1 MSVLNLTTHT
11 VNSSTI
17 KKSLGRSQRLLDICK
32 HLDASCYVSGMSGKE
47 YLDEEIFQ
55 DSGIKIIY
63 ENFQHPTYKQIHG
76 NFIENISILDLFPRS
91 SAIHFFKNSSS
102 RVKRHTRYGFLSPY
116 TDA

>member
-76 NFIENISILDLFPRS
+76 NFIENISILDLLFNEGENS
-91 SAIHFFKNSSS
+91 QAILASAKN
-102 RVKRHTRYGFLSPY
+102 F
-116 TDA
+116 